1 MSQSLED
8 IVNAGLGSQDAVDLG
23 AGIYMSR
30 GIANT
35 YLVTTSEG
43 DVLIN
48 TGLPSEAPEIRA
60 RFSRVS
66 ANSLRVIMFTQGH
79 PDHVGG
85 WSELT
90 GPGVETIAQAK
101 HADVREYWRRLH
113 PFYAGRIAKLWGLIR
128 PEELAAALP
137 PEADVTTTFIDSYAF
152 TLGGRRF
159 ELYAVPGGEAT
170 DALVVWLPGERTV
183 FVGNLLGT
191 RVRPRAEPLH
201 DPRRQDPQRAGIPPW
216 RRPRHRT
223 RTRRA
228 HHRARSV
235 PRAPRRSPEHYG
247 GSATPTA
254 YLRDRTIEG
263 MNAGRSV
270 WELMETVT
278 LPVDLA
284 LPQLHGKVSWI
295 VRAVFEEHTGW
306 FRYES
311 TTELYAVPPSAV
323 WGDLVELAGGADRA
337 DRARARAS
345 LTPAVRFRRCT
356 SSTSLSLKASPSALH
371 VKLEALQLLLDRSG
385 NENFSEV
392 RWLEQE
398 IAALVA
404 AKYRREMKPADLYHV
419 GIVVDDFDEA
429 LARFSATHGYRWCE
443 SVAIDQAHHHAR
455 W

>member
-8 IVNAGLGSQDAVDLG
+8 IINAGLGSQDAVDLG

-30 GIANT
+30 GIANA

-43 DVLIN
+43 DVLVN

-60 RFSRVS
+60 RFRRVS
-66 ANSLRVIMFTQGH
+66 ANPLRVILFTQGH

-85 WSELT
+85 WSELN
-90 GPGVETIAQAK
+90 GPGVETVAQAN

-128 PEELAAALP
+128 PDELAAALP
-137 PEADVTTTFIDSYAF
+137 PEADVTTTFIDSHAF

-159 ELYAVPGGEAT
+159 ELFAVPGGETT

-183 FVGNLLGT
+183 LVGNLLGPVFGHVPNLYT
-191 RVRPRAEPLH
+191 IRGDKIRSAQTFLHCVDRVIALEPEVLITGHDRFEGVEEIDRTLRRVRDA
-201 DPRRQDPQRAGIPPW
+201 
-216 RRPRHRT
+216 
-223 RTRRA
+223 
-228 HHRARSV
+228 
-235 PRAPRRSPEHYG
+235 
-247 GSATPTA
+247 TA

-270 WELMETVT
+270 WELMETVA
-278 LPVDLA
+278 LPDDLA
-284 LPQLHGKVSWI
+284 LPQLHGKVPWI

-311 TTELYAVPPSAV
+311 TTELYAVPPSSV
-323 WGDLVELAGGADRA
+323 WGDLVELAGGTDRLTE
-337 DRARARAS
+337 RAREHIDAGRPLEA
-345 LTPAVRFRRCT
+345 LHLVDIVFAQ
-356 SSTSLSLKASPSALH
+356 ASPSALH
-371 VKLEALQLLLDRSG
+371 VKRRALQLLLDRSG

-398 IAALVA
+398 ISTLDAAIA
-404 AKYRREMKPADLYHV
+404 ET
-419 GIVVDDFDEA
+419 GEI
-429 LARFSATHGYRWCE
+429 
-443 SVAIDQAHHHAR
+443 
-455 W
+455 

>member
-1 MSQSLED
+1 MLGFCRPFRKRDPRSVSQSLED
-8 IVNAGLGSQDAVDLG
+8 IVNAGLAPQDAVDLG

-48 TGLPSEAPEIRA
+48 AGLPSEAPEIRA

-128 PEELAAALP
+128 PEELEAVLP
-137 PEADVTTTFIDSYAF
+137 PEADVTTTFIDSYGF

-183 FVGNLLGT
+183 FVGNLLGPVFGHVPNLYT
-191 RVRPRAEPLH
+191 IRGDKIRSAQAFLHGVDRVIALEPDVLITGHDRFQGAEEVARTLRRVRDA
-201 DPRRQDPQRAGIPPW
+201 
-216 RRPRHRT
+216 
-223 RTRRA
+223 
-228 HHRARSV
+228 
-235 PRAPRRSPEHYG
+235 
-247 GSATPTA
+247 TA

-270 WELMETVT
+270 WELMETVA
-278 LPVDLA
+278 LPVELA

-311 TTELYAVPPSAV
+311 TTELYSVPPSAV
-323 WGDLVELAGGADRA
+323 WSDLLELAGGADA
-337 DRARARAS
+337 LIDRAQAHLDAGRPLQALHLVDIAFAQGS
-345 LTPAVRFRRCT
+345 Q
-356 SSTSLSLKASPSALH
+356 SDLH
-371 VKLEALQLLLDRSG
+371 VKLEALQMLLERSG

-404 AKYRREMKPADLYHV
+404 AKSGER
-419 GIVVDDFDEA
+419 
-429 LARFSATHGYRWCE
+429 
-443 SVAIDQAHHHAR
+443 
-455 W
+455 